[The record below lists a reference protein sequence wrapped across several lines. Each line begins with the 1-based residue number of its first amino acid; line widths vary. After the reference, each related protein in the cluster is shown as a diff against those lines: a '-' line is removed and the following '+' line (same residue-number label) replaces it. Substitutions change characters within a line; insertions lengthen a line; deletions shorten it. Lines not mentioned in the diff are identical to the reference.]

1 MMPSKFEAWISIVAI
16 SLMVSPAE
24 LWRSGPVNAQV
35 ASIEWTSEPS
45 AKFRAT
51 QEQTTEV
58 TLDNFR
64 TLLIKEGQ
72 FIKSELQ
79 VGNLA
84 CEVRG
89 DNTQA
94 CLMELRLETT
104 GCNVVLL
111 SEGTSRKV
119 STALLLV
126 PHPATGEGRK
136 GAKLAILY
144 YIVTSRLLRV
154 FNPELSE
161 PEFEKALFVLL
172 NDGQTRVR
180 NQTYARKRDAS
191 FLILLVTVSD

>member
-1 MMPSKFEAWISIVAI
+1 M
-16 SLMVSPAE
+16 
-24 LWRSGPVNAQV
+24 
-35 ASIEWTSEPS
+35 
-45 AKFRAT
+45 
-51 QEQTTEV
+51 
-58 TLDNFR
+58 
-64 TLLIKEGQ
+64 
-72 FIKSELQ
+72 
-79 VGNLA
+79 
-84 CEVRG
+84 
-89 DNTQA
+89 
-94 CLMELRLETT
+94 
-104 GCNVVLL
+104 
-111 SEGTSRKV
+111 

-161 PEFEKALFVLL
+161 PEFEKALFVLF